1 MVKNNYLLLLISD
14 LINNIGKKVFTKVDI
29 RWDYNNVRIKER
41 DKWKT
46 AFSIPE
52 DNFEL
57 IVIFFGL
64 TNSLV
69 TF

>member
-1 MVKNNYLLLLISD
+1 

-41 DKWKT
+41 DKWKA
-46 AFSIPE
+46 AFSILE
-52 DNFEL
+52 DTFEL
-57 IVIFFGL
+57 MVIFFGL
-64 TNSLV
+64 KNSLV